1 MNQNPDTPHLDTPNL
16 PAIPFELS
24 WQQAPKSWELDEPF
38 LSITAGEKTD
48 LFIDPRGG
56 TAINNAPRLTFL
68 PEGDF
73 IFTAKVTVGF
83 ENTFDA
89 GVLLLYQNETSW
101 AKLCF
106 EFAPQGFPLVVSVV
120 NKGTS
125 DDCNGLFVDE
135 NNTWLRVSR
144 VGNAFAFHHSLDGD
158 YWHLV
163 RLFALESDPET
174 ASETKVGFLVQAP
187 TGESCT
193 ALFSKLSFQQKTLSD
208 VRSGV

>member
-1 MNQNPDTPHLDTPNL
+1 MLLAYDESVNQTDTPNL
-16 PAIPFELS
+16 PALPFELQ
-24 WQQAPKSWELDEPF
+24 WQQLPESWELDEPF
-38 LSITAGEKTD
+38 LSITAGAQTD
-48 LFIDPRGG
+48 LFTDPQGSPAV
-56 TAINNAPRLTFL
+56 TNAPRLTFL
-68 PEGDF
+68 PQGDF
-73 IFTAKVTVGF
+73 TFTAKVTVGF
-83 ENTFDA
+83 KNTFDA

-120 NKGTS
+120 NKGNS

-135 NNTWLRVSR
+135 NNTWLRVAR

-163 RLFALESDPET
+163 RLFALEPDLAT
-174 ASETKVGFLVQAP
+174 QVGFLVQAP
-187 TGESCT
+187 AGDSCT